1 MKQKKLF
8 GILAFILLCLPH
20 VLLAQQ
26 KGDGFSTM
34 KPGDWFEV
42 LVSDTARKPNS
53 ESYRYNIKYLLKE
66 VEPNG
71 DRQVKL
77 SFERI
82 RIIFSTPKSQPL
94 GYDSYY
100 PPFKQGLQQRTVKP
114 VFLAIVDKTGKL
126 KSMKPG
132 NVFAKVTLT
141 EVASRK
147 EYGGTSMEQDP
158 IHEET
163 ASAVSQPIFKALAD
177 HKSDWF
183 NGGKLFKDTNLSYAV
198 SAASFPIKPNVVIEG
213 SIKNVN
219 QQVRDR
225 LSLYFPLANGEFKIA
240 KDGSFKLTAQVV
252 EGSGAALY
260 YSYSLVDDKKA
271 AAIIAPKG
279 VDVELKMFKLEI
291 PLFLQPGDTL
301 LINADGNDFINT
313 LQFSGNAAKKAVYAL
328 KLAKLAQNRK
338 TEEIPYGVKSF
349 SAESFMKAQ
358 QLDKTSFDQIAL
370 SFQEVLPASVLKYYQ
385 LKFTFEQATDRL
397 DFLSKTFFKSTSD
410 SPEAFEH
417 FPDHFFKAIDTL
429 PVLMIDNNT
438 AGWYTS
444 FLNLFTL
451 YQSFKVSKLN
461 GGSDGFFLGDYVLS
475 LNYLK
480 RYPLYS
486 SLARA
491 FDNQLKS
498 NNWKN
503 AQTLKPYYDDFI
515 NNCGDTSLT
524 SLIVQ
529 KWHTVSNWAP
539 GKLLPLKPLKLAD
552 GETLGF
558 TKFKGKVLS
567 ITYNFYYPD
576 EMKKLM
582 GRIKKQDAAKVHF
595 IIVQLK
601 DVGFPASTI
610 AEELKKLPQVTY
622 VEVNRNEVEKDP
634 SLLIRIFDIKTF
646 VLDADLQIIED
657 NINDSPNNLPQDEL
671 FNEAIQRALEPKKM
685 NKEQKAELIKTI
697 GWSAGSIL
705 FASLIFL
712 WIYKTR
718 VATIRRKEFL
728 QRQMKE
734 LEIKAI
740 RSQMNPHFMF
750 NALNSIQSLINSH
763 QYKEANIYLE
773 KFSLLMRSVLNNSE
787 KTFVSLSDEL
797 EAVTLYAELEK
808 LRFDFTF
815 KIEVDQNINADLIEI
830 PGMITQP
837 LIENAILHGIARKG
851 SAGLLVV
858 TITKESGCLKI
869 VVVDNGFGWKDHSKE
884 HKGFGLKLVRER
896 LNLLNTEDRKGGLE
910 IISDLAGQGN
920 GVTAVLTIPVD

>member
-8 GILAFILLCLPH
+8 GILAFIVLCLPH
-20 VLLAQQ
+20 VLLAQK
-26 KGDGFSTM
+26 KGDGLSTM

-42 LVSDTARKPNS
+42 LVSDTARKPNN
-53 ESYRYNIKYLLKE
+53 ESYRYNIKYLLKA

-71 DRQVKL
+71 NRQFNL
-77 SFERI
+77 NLERI
-82 RIIFSTPKSQPL
+82 RITFSTPKSQPL

-100 PPFKQGLQQRTVKP
+100 PPFKQGLEQKTTKP
-114 VFLAIVDKTGKL
+114 VFLAIVDKTGKV
-126 KSMKPG
+126 KSMKAG
-132 NVFAKVTLT
+132 NVFAKITLN
-141 EVASRK
+141 EIALRK
-147 EYGGTSMEQDP
+147 EYGGTSVELEP
-158 IHEET
+158 IHEQT

-177 HKSDWF
+177 HENDWF
-183 NGGKLFKDTNLSYAV
+183 TGSLFKDTNLSYTL
-198 SAASFPIKPNVVIEG
+198 SAASFPIKQNVVIEG
-213 SIKNVN
+213 RIKNVN

-225 LSLYFPLANGEFKIA
+225 FSLYFPLANGAFKIA
-240 KDGSFKLTAQVV
+240 KDGSFKLTAQLV
-252 EGSGAALY
+252 EGAGATLY

-279 VDVELKMFKLEI
+279 VDIELKMFKLEI

-313 LQFSGNAAKKAVYAL
+313 LQFSGNAAKKAVYGL

-338 TEEIPYGVKSF
+338 TEEIPFGVKSF
-349 SAESFMKAQ
+349 SAESFMKGQ
-358 QLDKTSFDQIAL
+358 QLDKTSFNQIA
-370 SFQEVLPASVLKYYQ
+370 SSYQELLPASVLKYYQ

-410 SPEAFEH
+410 SPEDFEH
-417 FPDHFFKAIDTL
+417 FPDHFFKSIDTL
-429 PVLMIDNNT
+429 PVLMIDYNT
-438 AGWYTS
+438 ASWYTS
-444 FLNLFTL
+444 FLNLSTL
-451 YQSFKVSKLN
+451 YQSVKVSKLN

-475 LNYLK
+475 LNYLR

-491 FDNQLKS
+491 IENQLKS
-498 NNWKN
+498 SNWKN
-503 AQTLKPYYDDFI
+503 AQTLTPYYEDFI

-524 SLIVQ
+524 NLVAW
-529 KWHTVSNWAP
+529 KWHTLSNWAP

-552 GETLGF
+552 GETLDF
-558 TKFKGKVLS
+558 TKFKGRVLS
-567 ITYNFYYPD
+567 ITYNFSYPD

-595 IIVQLK
+595 IIVQIK
-601 DVGFPASTI
+601 EVGFPVSTI

-622 VEVNRNEVEKDP
+622 VEVNRNEIEKDP

-646 VLDADLQIIED
+646 VLDADLRIIED
-657 NINDSPNNLPQDEL
+657 NINDSPNNLPQDDL
-671 FNEAIQRALEPKKM
+671 FNKAIQKALEPKKM

-705 FASLIFL
+705 FASLIFF
-712 WIYKTR
+712 WIYKAR

-728 QRQMKE
+728 HRQIKE

-740 RSQMNPHFMF
+740 RSQMNPHFIF

-773 KFSLLMRSVLNNSE
+773 KFSLLMRKVLNNSE
-787 KTFVSLSDEL
+787 KTFVSLFDEI
-797 EAVTLYAELEK
+797 EAVTLYVELEK
-808 LRFDFTF
+808 LRFDFVF
-815 KIEVDQNINADLIEI
+815 KIEVDQNINTDLIEI

-851 SAGLLVV
+851 SAGLLTVN
-858 TITKESGCLKI
+858 ITKEHRYLKI
-869 VVVDNGFGWKDHSKE
+869 AVMDNGSGWKE
-884 HKGFGLKLVRER
+884 HAMEQKGFGLKLVRER
-896 LNLLNTEDRKGGLE
+896 LNLLNTKDMKGNLE
-910 IISDLAGQGN
+910 INSNLAKQGN
-920 GVTAVLTIPVD
+920 GVSAVLTIPID